1 MTPKIV
7 VPLDGSPLAEAAL
20 PWAQTLARR
29 GTTEVVLVSVIEMP
43 TEFAAWIT
51 ADQIREQAELAG
63 MIDERRTYVED
74 AATRHDL
81 ESATIDIRFGAPIRE
96 ILACVTEPGRSTPL
110 ILMSTHGYGG
120 FKRLAFGSVAL
131 QIIHNYEGPIM
142 TVRDETPV
150 VKPRLERLLIPVD
163 GSEFSSSAVERTLQ
177 LLGEPYPQ
185 LHLVRV
191 LGTPNWALPAIEH
204 GLVAEFLDA
213 SREWAQEQLDEQ
225 SGRATAAGYAVT
237 AELRPRGNIIEEIID
252 AAESS
257 GSDVIAMCTHG
268 MGGMGRIVIGSVAD
282 GVLRHS
288 MRPVLLLRPNT
299 DE

>member
-1 MTPKIV
+1 MIPRII

-20 PWAQTLARR
+20 PWARTLARR

-43 TEFAAWIT
+43 TEFAAWVT
-51 ADQIREQAELAG
+51 ADQIHEQEEMTGL
-63 MIDERRTYVED
+63 IDERRNYIEE
-74 AATRHDL
+74 AATRHAL

-96 ILACVTEPGRSTPL
+96 ILACVSESRQSPAL

-131 QIIHNYEGPIM
+131 QIIHNYDGPIM

-163 GSEFSSSAVERTLQ
+163 GSEFSSSAIVRALH

-185 LHLVRV
+185 LHMVRV
-191 LGTPNWALPAIEH
+191 LGTPTWALPAIEY
-204 GLVAEFLDA
+204 GLVAEFLEA

-237 AELRPRGNIIEEIID
+237 TELRPHGNVIEEIIN
-252 AAESS
+252 ATESS

-268 MGGMGRIVIGSVAD
+268 MGGIGRIVIGSVAD

-288 MRPVLLLRPNT
+288 TRPVLLLRPNT
-299 DE
+299 DK